1 MNPTI
6 ASISETNDVY
16 KFTLSGLNV
25 SLVNAIRRT
34 ILSDIPTVVFDA
46 DDSEHCIVH
55 INTGRLHNEILKH
68 RLSCIPIHV
77 DELDLLP
84 GNYIMELD
92 ITNDTDNMIIVT
104 SEDFKIKNKTSNN
117 STYIIEQFDNLD
129 AGEIKLLSDIIKS
142 RINKCIIFLII
153 VSKPNTTCY
162 ISVSKNIISSY
173 NAKNLSKV
181 INEKFS
187 GKGGGSETFATSIL
201 TKIKMD
207 KLKGYIKEILK

>member
-1 MNPTI
+1 LCGGTHVSNT
-6 ASISETNDVY
+6 SEIGVLKIVNQSSVANGVRRIECVTGPSVLEYIN
-16 KFTLSGLNV
+16 KNLNV
-25 SLVNAIRRT
+25 LDNICNEFQATSENVLNKVN
-34 ILSDIPTVVFDA
+34 
-46 DDSEHCIVH
+46 
-55 INTGRLHNEILKH
+55 ILKDEIKSLKKKNTIYSKDY
-68 RLSCIPIHV
+68 LSN
-77 DELDLLP
+77 L
-84 GNYIMELD
+84 
-92 ITNDTDNMIIVT
+92 
-104 SEDFKIKNKTSNN
+104 SEKFIENKTLNN

-142 RINKCIIFLII
+142 RINKCIIFLIV
-153 VSKPNTTCY
+153 VSKSNTTCY